1 MATTNIEIR
10 HTKDFYPRVVNLMA
24 NNNRVDKIVFTLDP
38 YVQDD
43 VDLSAYDCYI
53 MTYGV
58 NGIDEAKL
66 TYSIDGTKMAIEW
79 NIDNYTLSTGQVL
92 SFQVAFKSQDNS
104 AAVWHSYKGI
114 AFSNASI
121 DADEHI
127 ASNYPTILRQ
137 FEMKIDNMA
146 ATVTNA
152 YVVMPYNDYI
162 PVASRAPGKFYINRL
177 NDYDYS
183 CLLETSDGN
192 VLKFSADV
200 ISYDASNSRLLA
212 DNVQDA
218 IDTLSQR
225 SNGLARFCVND
236 GNYTDGIEDLLSG
249 SGNVLSFK
257 VGRGYPSVM
266 ATRSDGSSFTLSNL
280 NAIDVSEYTDDTYKI
295 YINENSIE
303 LLNTELFEQEFAP
316 QDVGN
321 GDVWRNT
328 NTNFAYKYELDGLAL
343 SRISNNASKLQD
355 VIFNGSMY
363 VAVGTG
369 VIMTS
374 TDRETW
380 TRINLQSTI
389 HDLWCVDYWNGLFV
403 AGGTTG
409 VVYTSTDGIT
419 WSNHTNDNL
428 GNLLSVSHN
437 DTKFVACGSAG
448 RIFSSTDGQNWAT
461 SNVGAS
467 TQLNRIIYANNLFV
481 VVGHGGYIY
490 TSPDGDTW
498 TLRNS
503 GTTQDLEDVIWDGSQ
518 FVAVGWSGAVCTSPD
533 GITWSAKTLN
543 STYSFLSI
551 DYYDGIYLFGIVNAR
566 FVISHDLQSLELL
579 ATEGGG
585 NPYRIRNGVVVGDQ
599 SMIMKVERDSTWTA
613 FDKVP
618 IGTFTK
624 SLGAIS
630 DVYTWEYNR
639 TIIATPTTY
648 GMLRIASVEDE
659 IDCNCT
665 DAGITPS
672 NLYDIIDLRKANT
685 TYCVGDIVGCA
696 YHAEW
701 NLRCTTEGT
710 TSSDHLDTKGVWFS
724 AGDTIVDGNVVWTI
738 VPAGGGSGGSG
749 WTDNPMIATGD
760 MVIGGAVEDAVATPV
775 RFGAPINDGT
785 YYHTVTVSGGAP
797 VHSWGEAGAV
807 TTSATLKYWE

>member
-38 YVQDD
+38 YIQDD
-43 VDLSAYDCYI
+43 VDLSTYDCYI
-53 MTYGV
+53 VTYGV
-58 NGIDEAKL
+58 NGIDEAQL
-66 TYSIDGTKMAIEW
+66 TYSINGTKMMIEW
-79 NIDNYTLSTGQVL
+79 NIDDYTLSTGQVL
-92 SFQVAFKSQDNS
+92 SYQVAFKAQNNS
-104 AAVWHSYKGI
+104 AAVWHSYKGVL
-114 AFSNASI
+114 FSNASI

-137 FEMKIDNMA
+137 FELKLNNTA
-146 ATVTNA
+146 ANITNA
-152 YVVMPYNDYI
+152 YVVMPYDDYV
-162 PVASRAPGKFYINRL
+162 PVPSRSPGKFYINRL
-177 NDYDYS
+177 NNYDYS
-183 CLLETSDGN
+183 CLLETSEGN
-192 VLKFSADV
+192 VLKFDANG
-200 ISYDASNSRLLA
+200 IAYDASNSRLLA

-218 IDTLSQR
+218 IDALSER
-225 SNGLARFCVND
+225 SNGMARFCVND
-236 GNYTDGIEDLLSG
+236 GNYTDGLEDLLSS
-249 SGNVLSFK
+249 SGNILSFK
-257 VGRGYPSVM
+257 VGRGYRSLI
-266 ATRSDGSSFTLSNL
+266 ATKGDGSTFTLSSL
-280 NAIDVSEYTDDTYKI
+280 NYIDVASYSDDTYKI
-295 YINENSIE
+295 YINESGVE
-303 LLNTELFEQEFAP
+303 LLNTELFEQEFEP
-316 QDVGN
+316 QDVGH

-363 VAVGTG
+363 VSVGTG

-374 TDRETW
+374 ADRESW
-380 TRINLQSTI
+380 TKISLSTETD
-389 HDLWCVDYWNGLFV
+389 DLWGVDYWNGLFV
-403 AGGTTG
+403 AVGISGR
-409 VVYTSTDGIT
+409 VYTSPDGIT

-437 DTKFVACGSAG
+437 DTKFVACGSVG

-461 SNVGAS
+461 SNVGTS
-467 TQLNRIIYANNLFV
+467 NQLNRIIYANNLFV
-481 VVGHGGYIY
+481 VVSHSGYIY

-518 FVAVGWSGAVCTSPD
+518 FVAVGWNGAVCTSPD

-599 SMIMKVERDSTWTA
+599 SMIMQVERDSTWAA

-618 IGTFTK
+618 VGTFTK

-630 DVYTWEYNR
+630 DVYTWQYNR
-639 TIIATPTTY
+639 TTIATPATY
-648 GMLRIASVEDE
+648 GMLRIASTTDE

-685 TYCVGDIVGCA
+685 EYVVDDVVGCA

-701 NLRCTTEGT
+701 HLKCTTAGT
-710 TSSDHLDTKGVWFS
+710 TSSDHLDTTGKFS

-738 VPAGGGSGGSG
+738 VPAGGGG
-749 WTDNPMIATGD
+749 TNNPMTNTGD
-760 MVIGGAVEDAVATPV
+760 IIIGGVVEDEVATPV
-775 RFGAPINDGT
+775 RFGAPVVDGK
-785 YYHTVTVSGGAP
+785 YYHTVTVSGGVP
-797 VHSWGEAGAV
+797 EHSWGEAVSTA
-807 TTSATLKYWE
+807 ATLKYWG